1 MIGYQVFV
9 LHAHL
14 PYVRHKGYEPQ
25 FIEENWLNEA
35 IAETYIP
42 LLQSF
47 RNLKNENV
55 HFRITMSF
63 TPTLVTMLRDE
74 YLQDKFVKYLDKL
87 IDLSNKEVSRTT
99 YDPHLNYLSKYYLHK
114 FEETKKLFLSLDKD
128 IISGFKEFVDD
139 GSLEVITSAATHG
152 FLPSLESEPS
162 TVRAQ
167 LTMGR
172 KKHKETWGIEPRGI
186 WLPECGYYKGL
197 ENYLADQGIR
207 YFFVDNH
214 AIKNSTPRP
223 KYSVYAPLEIGA
235 GVFAFGRDLESSAQV
250 WSAQEGYPGDYR
262 YREYYRDIGFDL
274 EFEYIKDYIHPEG
287 IRFNTGLKYHRIT
300 GKSDFKDYYHPDW
313 AKEAAGNHAEDFLRS
328 RIQQAKKFNSVENQP
343 AVIVSPYDA
352 ELYGHWWYE
361 GPQFIEFLFK
371 KMHFDQHEIESA
383 HPMQII
389 GLLPRIQSS
398 SMEMSSWGE
407 SGYADVW
414 INPTNEWVYKHVFEC
429 SIAMNQLT
437 HVYFRTQN
445 NDFRRVLNQMARE
458 VLLLQSSD
466 WPFIMKMGTTTQYAS
481 KRIRVHT
488 NLFLELKAML
498 EKNEIN
504 QERLKAIEEE
514 HPIFPELEFE
524 IFS

>member
-1 MIGYQVFV
+1 M
-9 LHAHL
+9 
-14 PYVRHKGYEPQ
+14 
-25 FIEENWLNEA
+25 
-35 IAETYIP
+35 
-42 LLQSF
+42 
-47 RNLKNENV
+47 
-55 HFRITMSF
+55 
-63 TPTLVTMLRDE
+63 
-74 YLQDKFVKYLDKL
+74 
-87 IDLSNKEVSRTT
+87 
-99 YDPHLNYLSKYYLHK
+99 
-114 FEETKKLFLSLDKD
+114 
-128 IISGFKEFVDD
+128 
-139 GSLEVITSAATHG
+139 
-152 FLPSLESEPS
+152 LESEPS